1 MASRPPFSPQARGP
15 LIARHTP
22 AYRALSL
29 AMLVAGFATFALLYC
44 TQPLLP
50 RFAAEFGLSAAAA
63 SLAVSLATG
72 PLAVA
77 IVLAAVVADRVG
89 HRRVMVASLAA
100 AAVLTALTAL
110 APTWPLLLA
119 MRLATGIALAGIP
132 AVAMAYIAGEVDAA
146 AIGPAMGLYI
156 AGSAIGGMAGRL
168 GVGVVTEHFGWRAAI
183 AATGATGIVAA
194 VVFAA
199 VLPATRGFVPRRAR
213 RADWVAGLR
222 RIFADAAL
230 PWLYAAAFV
239 LMGVFVTVYNYI
251 GFRLRVPPYDLS
263 DGEVGAV
270 FLLYI
275 VGSLSS
281 AWVGGLAGRRGRRT
295 IFWMP
300 IVALI
305 AGLALT
311 AATPLP
317 LVIIGI
323 AVVTAG
329 FFGAHSVASSWVG
342 RRARGDRTQAAAL
355 YLFFYYLGSSVLGS
369 AGGVAWSRDGWT
381 GVVAFCG
388 LLGVAALGIA
398 LRLVRVPP
406 LAEIA
411 AGEPSRAPAA

>member
-1 MASRPPFSPQARGP
+1 MP
-15 LIARHTP
+15 IARHTP
-22 AYRALSL
+22 AYRALST

-50 RFAAEFGLSAAAA
+50 RFAAEFAITPAAA

-77 IVLAAVVADRVG
+77 ILFAAVVADRVG
-89 HRRVMVASLAA
+89 HRPVMIGALGS
-100 AAVLTALTAL
+100 AAVLTALTA
-110 APTWPLLLA
+110 AVPGWHLLLV
-119 MRLATGIALAGIP
+119 MRLLTGIALAGIP
-132 AVAMAYIAGEVDAA
+132 AVAMAYIADEVDAA

-168 GVGVVTEHFGWRAAI
+168 GVAVVTEHFGWRVAI

-194 VVFAA
+194 LAFA
-199 VLPATRGFVPRRAR
+199 VLVPRSAGFVPRHPSRA
-213 RADWVAGLR
+213 AWLGGVR

-239 LMGVFVTVYNYI
+239 LMGVFVTVYNYV
-251 GFRLRVPPYDLS
+251 GFRLRGAPYHLS
-263 DGEVGAV
+263 DSAVGAV

-275 VGSLSS
+275 VGSFSS
-281 AWVGGLAGRRGRRT
+281 AWVGGIAGRRGRRK

-300 IVALI
+300 VVALI
-305 AGLALT
+305 AGIALT

-317 LVIIGI
+317 LVIVGI

-329 FFGAHSVASSWVG
+329 FFGAHSIASSWVG
-342 RRARGDRTQAAAL
+342 RRARGDRAQAAAL

-369 AGGVAWSRDGWT
+369 AGGVAWSWAGWP
-381 GVVAFCG
+381 GVAGFCG
-388 LLGVAALGIA
+388 VLGVAALGIGA
-398 LRLVRVPP
+398 RLSGVPP
-406 LAEIA
+406 LPEPEEAVA
-411 AGEPSRAPAA
+411 LASAG

>member
-1 MASRPPFSPQARGP
+1 MS
-15 LIARHTP
+15 IARHTP
-22 AYRALSL
+22 AYRALST

-50 RFAAEFGLSAAAA
+50 RFAAEFAITPAAA

-77 IVLAAVVADRVG
+77 ILFAAVVADRVG
-89 HRRVMVASLAA
+89 HRPVMIGALGS
-100 AAVLTALTAL
+100 AAVLTALTA
-110 APTWPLLLA
+110 AVPGWHLLLV
-119 MRLATGIALAGIP
+119 MRLLTGIALAGIP
-132 AVAMAYIAGEVDAA
+132 AVAMAYIADEVDAA

-168 GVGVVTEHFGWRAAI
+168 GVAVVTEHFGWRVAI

-194 VVFAA
+194 LVFA
-199 VLPATRGFVPRRAR
+199 VLVPRSAGFVPRRPS
-213 RADWVAGLR
+213 RAAWLAGVR

-239 LMGVFVTVYNYI
+239 LMGVFVTVYNYV
-251 GFRLRVPPYDLS
+251 GFRLRGAPYHLS
-263 DGEVGAV
+263 DSAVGAV

-275 VGSLSS
+275 VGSFSS
-281 AWVGGLAGRRGRRT
+281 AWVGGIAGRRGRRK

-300 IVALI
+300 VVALI
-305 AGLALT
+305 AGIALT

-317 LVIIGI
+317 LVILGI

-329 FFGAHSVASSWVG
+329 FFGAHSIASSWVG
-342 RRARGDRTQAAAL
+342 RRARGDRAQAAAL

-369 AGGVAWSRDGWT
+369 AGGVAWSWAGWP
-381 GVVAFCG
+381 GVAGFCG
-388 LLGVAALGIA
+388 VLGVAALGIGA
-398 LRLVRVPP
+398 RLSGVPP
-406 LAEIA
+406 LPEPEEAVA
-411 AGEPSRAPAA
+411 LASAG

>member
-1 MASRPPFSPQARGP
+1 MP
-15 LIARHTP
+15 IARHTP
-22 AYRALSL
+22 AYRALST

-50 RFAAEFGLSAAAA
+50 RFAAEFAITPAAA

-77 IVLAAVVADRVG
+77 ILFAAVVADRVG
-89 HRRVMVASLAA
+89 HRPVMIGALGS
-100 AAVLTALTAL
+100 AAVLTALTA
-110 APTWPLLLA
+110 AVPGWHLLLV
-119 MRLATGIALAGIP
+119 MRLLTGVALAGIP
-132 AVAMAYIAGEVDAA
+132 AVAMAYIAEEVDAA

-168 GVGVVTEHFGWRAAI
+168 GVAVVTEHFGWRVAI

-194 VVFAA
+194 LVFAA
-199 VLPATRGFVPRRAR
+199 LVPRSAGFVPRRPS
-213 RADWVAGLR
+213 RAAWLAGVR

-239 LMGVFVTVYNYI
+239 LMGVFVTVYNYV
-251 GFRLRVPPYDLS
+251 GFRLRAAPYGLGDS
-263 DGEVGAV
+263 AVGAV

-275 VGSLSS
+275 VGSFSS
-281 AWVGGLAGRRGRRT
+281 AWVGGIAGRRGRRK

-300 IVALI
+300 VVALI
-305 AGLALT
+305 AGVALT

-317 LVIIGI
+317 LVILGI

-329 FFGAHSVASSWVG
+329 FFGAHSIASSWVG
-342 RRARGDRTQAAAL
+342 RRAGGDRAQAAAL

-369 AGGVAWSRDGWT
+369 AGGVAWSWGWP
-381 GVVAFCG
+381 GVAGFCG
-388 LLGVAALGIA
+388 VLGVAALAIA
-398 LRLVRVPP
+398 ARLSGVPP
-406 LAEIA
+406 LPEPEEAVA
-411 AGEPSRAPAA
+411 LASAG